1 MRFPPKA
8 VKRKPF
14 AFSDVG
20 WADVLGWDEPEPEL
34 EPEPEPMAGEADLLM
49 LLYSFVLIA
58 EAEAPLRP

>member
-20 WADVLGWDEPEPEL
+20 WADVLGWDES